1 MINGKNIG
9 KVFPTRTTNME
20 PLMPSLDKELF
31 ALSSEIAEKIGGL
44 REKLHP
50 TTTKE
55 VASVLVDMNS
65 YYSNLIEGH
74 HTYPRDIE
82 RALNSDFSSNPT
94 ERDKQLLGL
103 AHAKTE
109 KQILEGIKPE
119 RVFTPEFI
127 LSIHKTFYDFLPEEM
142 RISKSE
148 SGKEYPIIAG
158 VLRDFEVSV
167 GSHQPP
173 LSTSLPAFLKRFCD
187 FYKSLSRG
195 ETLIAAAASHH
206 RLTWIHPFG
215 DGNGRTTRLFST
227 ALLRAYD
234 FDANGIWSMSRGLA
248 RKKSEYYK
256 FLSLADADRQNDRD
270 GRGTLTNKGLCDF
283 CRFYL
288 EVMRDQMEFMLS
300 LLRLEKIIDRYARLL
315 RETFPKNSELYTR
328 IIREIWISG
337 EMPRG
342 KASQI
347 TEMSERTS
355 RTILSKLEKR
365 KFIKSDTPK
374 SPVKIRITTDI
385 SEEIF
390 PNLFI
395 G

>member
-1 MINGKNIG
+1 MEFTTPRLANYSMVINAAADWFVTCTSSDQSIFATSARPSCVGYEPAFIHSPASL
-9 KVFPTRTTNME
+9 KVFIKDGSRRVGLPLATKIKTLFESKNSRFFPLPTGAVSFTAYEQR
-20 PLMPSLDKELF
+20 
-31 ALSSEIAEKIGGL
+31 LSGL
-44 REKLHP
+44 P
-50 TTTKE
+50 
-55 VASVLVDMNS
+55 
-65 YYSNLIEGH
+65 
-74 HTYPRDIE
+74 
-82 RALNSDFSSNPT
+82 
-94 ERDKQLLGL
+94 
-103 AHAKTE
+103 
-109 KQILEGIKPE
+109 
-119 RVFTPEFI
+119 
-127 LSIHKTFYDFLPEEM
+127 
-142 RISKSE
+142 ISKFF
-148 SGKEYPIIAG
+148 IISKVG
-158 VLRDFEVSV
+158 TFTEVSL
-167 GSHQPP
+167 SASMIDLWFLAFFQASAPQTILMLSEPP
-173 LSTSLPAFLKRFCD
+173 KPVARIISTIASS
-187 FYKSLSRG
+187 KSAIIFVSSASSMVEAL
-195 ETLIAAAASHH
+195 AAAASHH

-234 FDANGIWSMSRGLA
+234 LDANGIWSMSRGLA

-347 TEMSERTS
+347 TGMSERTS
-355 RTILSKLEKR
+355 RSILSELEKR